1 MIAALAAAASLS
13 GLVAQDPP
21 PAPGPVPAY
30 SPPPVRPF
38 EPPSDFG
45 RETAEGDAAPRPN
58 RAPIA
63 APVTVDAY
71 GGQYEAEPATAET
84 AYAQGVASA
93 ELSMDALAGPMDGR
107 WSVVDD
113 RGRPLMRLVLSDP
126 GVGLPVEGAWR
137 EAEGA
142 DRGGV
147 STTGREPDRLT
158 LALEGGAGLE
168 LTRSGEGWS
177 GDLMSAEGRR
187 RAVRLVR

>member
-1 MIAALAAAASLS
+1 MFAALAAAVSLS

-21 PAPGPVPAY
+21 PAPEPVPAY
-30 SPPPVRPF
+30 APPPVRPF

-45 RETAEGDAAPRPN
+45 RETAQGDAAARPS

-107 WSVVDD
+107 WSVVDE

-147 STTGREPDRLT
+147 STLGRDPDRLA
-158 LALEGGAGLE
+158 LALEGGGRLE
-168 LTRSGEGWS
+168 LAWSEEGWS
-177 GDLMSAEGRR
+177 GAFVGADDRR
-187 RAVRLVR
+187 RAVRLAR